1 MIAFSNCSPVSLQTS
16 SLYRYLK
23 LLPGRAA
30 LTSTQGY
37 QPRGNANL
45 GPSHSYLCAR
55 PSGGG
60 PCPRTAQLSG
70 IVPDLAGRIPH
81 PGPRDTDLPA
91 AARGRSS
98 TADPRLW
105 RWSPAAARLAI
116 SGEARTPL
124 CVGCSSQT
132 SPHSAGQPDRRH
144 SHRLGRWD
152 ARPRG
157 TRCARQGPCEAAS
170 VLCQPLSLLLLRPP
184 SFLPSLRAPPCTLA
198 QADSPLQVVCP
209 HP

>member
-1 MIAFSNCSPVSLQTS
+1 MVAFSNCSPVSLQTS
-16 SLYRYLK
+16 G

-30 LTSTQGY
+30 LTSTQGDE
-37 QPRGNANL
+37 PRGNANL
-45 GPSHSYLCAR
+45 GRSHSYLCAR
-55 PSGGG
+55 KGSGGG
-60 PCPRTAQLSG
+60 PCGPRTAQLSG
-70 IVPDLAGRIPH
+70 TVPDLAGQIPH

-132 SPHSAGQPDRRH
+132 RPHSAGQPGRRH

-157 TRCARQGPCEAAS
+157 TRCALQAPCEAAS
-170 VLCQPLSLLLLRPP
+170 ALRQPLSPLLLRPP
-184 SFLPSLRAPPCTLA
+184 SFLPSLSGSSLHP
-198 QADSPLQVVCP
+198 SPG
-209 HP
+209 

>member
-1 MIAFSNCSPVSLQTS
+1 MLAFSNCSPVSLQTS
-16 SLYRYLK
+16 GLYRYRK

-30 LTSTQGY
+30 LTSTQGDE
-37 QPRGNANL
+37 PRGNANL
-45 GPSHSYLCAR
+45 GRSRSYLCAL

-60 PCPRTAQLSG
+60 PCGPRTAQLSG
-70 IVPDLAGRIPH
+70 TVSDLAGQIPH

-91 AARGRSS
+91 AARGCSS

-132 SPHSAGQPDRRH
+132 SPHSAGQPGRRH
-144 SHRLGRWD
+144 SHHLGRWD

-157 TRCARQGPCEAAS
+157 TRCARQAPCEAAS
-170 VLCQPLSLLLLRPP
+170 ALCQPLSPLLLRPP
-184 SFLPSLRAPPCTLA
+184 SFLPSLPGSSLHP
-198 QADSPLQVVCP
+198 SPG
-209 HP
+209 